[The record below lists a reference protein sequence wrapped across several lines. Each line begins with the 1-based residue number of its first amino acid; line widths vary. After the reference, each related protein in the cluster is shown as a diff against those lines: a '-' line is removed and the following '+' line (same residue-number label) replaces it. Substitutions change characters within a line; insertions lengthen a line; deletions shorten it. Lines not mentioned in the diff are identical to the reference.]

1 MEIKNQN
8 QLKKK
13 RPRQKK
19 PGEIQKPLWIK
30 LSKNDFDSFTKDLYN
45 SLNNDK
51 FKTTVGK
58 KAYDLKNAKKYL
70 VKITTKKISGKET
83 LKLYSDLIIPDIGAL
98 EK

>member
-19 PGEIQKPLWIK
+19 SGEIQKPIWIK
-30 LSKNDFDSFTKDLYN
+30 LSKNYFDSFTKDLCN
-45 SLNNDK
+45 GLNNDN
-51 FKTTVGK
+51 FKTTVDK

-70 VKITTKKISGKET
+70 VKLTTKKIIKKKT
-83 LKLYSDLIIPDIGAL
+83 LKLYSDLIIPDIAAL
-98 EK
+98 

>member
-19 PGEIQKPLWIK
+19 PGEIQKPLKIK

-45 SLNNDK
+45 SL
-51 FKTTVGK
+51 TH
-58 KAYDLKNAKKYL
+58 LQ
-70 VKITTKKISGKET
+70 KIFTIV
-83 LKLYSDLIIPDIGAL
+83 
-98 EK
+98 